1 MMRHGRFALLALWL
15 IAVAAPAWG
24 APPLE
29 SVLPNGLR
37 VLLIPEPKAP
47 VVTVQVWYRVGSRD
61 EVSGK
66 TGLSH
71 LMEHMMFKGTERHG
85 KGEFSRLIAGRGGTD
100 NAFTSE
106 DYTAYFETLAGD
118 QVDLA
123 LELEADRMTGLA
135 VSDDEFALERDVVKE
150 ERRQRTED
158 DPHGA
163 LTEHLSAVAYLAHP
177 YRWPII
183 GWMDDLDRLTAADV
197 RAYYRLHYTP
207 ANATLVVVGDVEP
220 TALMGRITTLFGP
233 VDGGPRP
240 SRPAV
245 IEPPQRGEGRVTGKR
260 DVQLSSV
267 MVGYHVPK
275 YSHPDSYAL
284 TVLAG
289 LLAEGRSARLYRTL
303 VYERQIA
310 LEAGGDYTALSAD
323 PPLLY
328 VYGTAH
334 PTTSAADLERALLD
348 EIERLKT
355 APPGERELTKAK
367 NQIEAQ
373 FLLGQDSSFYR
384 GMQVGMAE
392 TVGAGKTYLA
402 NFVANVRKVSAEDV
416 VRVAKTYHVEDAR
429 TVGTLIPVSLP
440 AAPAAGPPP

>member
-37 VLLIPEPKAP
+37 VILIPEPKAP

-100 NAFTSE
+100 NAFTSQ

-123 LELEADRMTGLA
+123 LELEADRMTGLS

-183 GWMDDLDRLTAADV
+183 GWMDTSTAHRRRRPRVLSSA
-197 RAYYRLHYTP
+197 LH
-207 ANATLVVVGDVEP
+207 AGQRTLVVVGDVEP
-220 TALMGRITTLFGP
+220 TALMGRIKTLFGQ

-245 IEPPQRGEGRVTGKR
+245 IEPPQRGERRVTVKR

-267 MVGYHVPK
+267 MVGYHVPN

-284 TVLAG
+284 AVLAG

-328 VYGTAH
+328 VYGMAH
-334 PTTSAADLERALLD
+334 PTTAVADLERAFLD

-392 TVGAGKTYLA
+392 TVGAGKAYLA

-416 VRVAKTYHVEDAR
+416 VRVAKTYLIEDAR
-429 TVGTLIPVSLP
+429 TVGTLIRVPPRGGGS
-440 AAPAAGPPP
+440 AP